1 MSQVYDRMEPIIED
15 GRLICTRVSV
25 RPVGSRKMVGY
36 PVTTA
41 SRMRQ
46 LLEKQLSAFVA
57 AKRSSFYHYLLALLL
72 VWIAYLARIA
82 ISPPDSGLTF
92 LTFFPAVALVAIVG
106 GIWPGLFATAVSMV
120 LVTHQFIAPV
130 GAWSFE
136 FKQGTVWMNIV
147 FLVDGLIVCIAIE
160 AMRHYYRNYIQT
172 VDALSKSREHEA
184 RVNAANKELDEF
196 AYIASHDLKEPLRG
210 IHNYASFL
218 KEDHAHRLDEEAM
231 RYIDRIQHLAERMSA
246 LIEHLL
252 DYSRL
257 GYVELARDPVD
268 TDAVVDAVAE
278 DLKPLLASHGVE
290 LRGTGRLPVVE
301 EGDAT
306 RIRQVFQNLIA
317 NAVKYNDKPLK
328 WVEVGCDNNRVP
340 PLFYVRDN
348 GIGIAPHHQDAVF
361 QIFKRLHEQNKYGG
375 GAGAGL
381 TITRKII
388 ERHGGR
394 IWLESVPGEGTSFY
408 FTLSGGA

>member
-1 MSQVYDRMEPIIED
+1 MA
-15 GRLICTRVSV
+15 
-25 RPVGSRKMVGY
+25 GY

-41 SRMRQ
+41 SSLKQ
-46 LLEKQLSAFVA
+46 LLEKQLSIVVA
-57 AKRSSFYHYLLALLL
+57 SKRNYFYHYLLALLL
-72 VWIAYLARIA
+72 VWLAYFARLA
-82 ISPPDSGLTF
+82 ISSPDSGLTF
-92 LTFFPAVALVAIVG
+92 LTFFTAVALVAIIG

-120 LVTHQFIAPV
+120 LVTYLFIAPV

-136 FKQGTVWMNIV
+136 FKQATIWMNIV

-160 AMRHYYRNYIQT
+160 AMHRHYRNYIEAA
-172 VDALSKSREHEA
+172 DALSKAREHEA
-184 RVNAANKELDEF
+184 RVSAANEELDEF

-218 KEDHAHRLDEEAM
+218 KEDYAERLDDEAR
-231 RYIDRIQHLAERMSA
+231 RYIDRIQQLAERMSG

-252 DYSRL
+252 AYSRL
-257 GYVELARDPVD
+257 GYVELARDPVN

-278 DLKPLLASHGVE
+278 DLKPLLDSQKVE
-290 LRGTGRLPVVE
+290 LRRSGTLPVVR
-301 EGDAT
+301 GDAV

-317 NAVKYNDKPLK
+317 NAVKYNDKPMK
-328 WVEVGCDNNRVP
+328 WVEVGCNDETVP
-340 PLFYVRDN
+340 PTFYVRDN

-361 QIFKRLHEQNKYGG
+361 QIFRRLHEQNKYGG

-394 IWLESVPGEGTSFY
+394 IWLESVPGEGASFY
-408 FTLSGGA
+408 FTLSSGT

>member
-1 MSQVYDRMEPIIED
+1 MADS
-15 GRLICTRVSV
+15 L
-25 RPVGSRKMVGY
+25 
-36 PVTTA
+36 VTTIT
-41 SRMRQ
+41 SMRQ
-46 LLEKQLSAFVA
+46 LFEKRLSALVA
-57 AKRSSFYHYLLALLL
+57 AKCGGFYPYLLAVVL
-72 VWIAYLARIA
+72 VWLAYLARIA
-82 ISPPDSGLTF
+82 ISPADSGLTF
-92 LTFFPAVALVAIVG
+92 LTFFPAVALAAVIG
-106 GIWPGLFATAVSMV
+106 GIWPGLFATAISMV
-120 LVTHQFIAPV
+120 LVTHCFIALV
-130 GAWSFE
+130 GVWSFE
-136 FKQGTVWMNIV
+136 FKQVTVWMNIV

-160 AMRHYYRNYIQT
+160 AMHRYYRNYIKT
-172 VDALSKSREHEA
+172 ADALSQCREFEA
-184 RVNAANKELDEF
+184 RICAANKELDEF

-218 KEDHAHRLDEEAM
+218 KEDHADRLDEEAM
-231 RYIDRIQHLAERMSA
+231 RYIDRIQQLAERMA
-246 LIEHLL
+246 DLIEHLL

-268 TDAVVDAVAE
+268 TDAVVDAVME
-278 DLKPLLASHGVE
+278 DLKPLLASKGVE
-290 LRGTGRLPVVE
+290 LRRTGRLPVV

-317 NAVKYNDKPLK
+317 NAAKYNDKPVK
-328 WVEVGCDNNRVP
+328 WVEAGCDRNSFP

-348 GIGIAPHHQDAVF
+348 GIGILLHHQDAVF

>member
-1 MSQVYDRMEPIIED
+1 MADS
-15 GRLICTRVSV
+15 L
-25 RPVGSRKMVGY
+25 
-36 PVTTA
+36 VTTIT
-41 SRMRQ
+41 SMRQ
-46 LLEKQLSAFVA
+46 LFEKRLSALVA
-57 AKRSSFYHYLLALLL
+57 AKRGGFQHYLLAVLF
-72 VWIAYLARIA
+72 VWLAYFARIA
-82 ISPPDSGLTF
+82 ISPADSGLTF
-92 LTFFPAVALVAIVG
+92 LTFFPAVALAAVIG
-106 GIWPGLFATAVSMV
+106 GIWPGLFATAISMV
-120 LVTHQFIAPV
+120 LVTHCFIAPV
-130 GAWSFE
+130 GVWSFE
-136 FKQGTVWMNIV
+136 FKQVTVWMNIV

-160 AMRHYYRNYIQT
+160 AMHRYYRNYIKT
-172 VDALSKSREHEA
+172 ADALSQCREFEA
-184 RVNAANKELDEF
+184 RICAANKELDEF

-218 KEDHAHRLDEEAM
+218 KEDYADRMDEDGR

-278 DLKPLLASHGVE
+278 DLKPLLASKGVE
-290 LRGTGRLPVVE
+290 LRRTGRLPVV

-328 WVEVGCDNNRVP
+328 WVEVGYDRNSFP

-348 GIGIAPHHQDAVF
+348 GIGIPLHHQDAVF

>member
-1 MSQVYDRMEPIIED
+1 MAEY
-15 GRLICTRVSV
+15 LA
-25 RPVGSRKMVGY
+25 
-36 PVTTA
+36 TTA

-57 AKRSSFYHYLLALLL
+57 AKRGGFKHYLLAVVL
-72 VWIAYLARIA
+72 VWLAYLARIA

-120 LVTHQFIAPV
+120 LVTYCFIVPSNV
-130 GAWSFE
+130 WVFE
-136 FKQGTVWMNIV
+136 FEQATVWMNIV
-147 FLVDGLIVCIAIE
+147 FLADGLIVCAAVE
-160 AMRHYYRNYIQT
+160 AMHRYYRNYIET
-172 VDALSKSREHEA
+172 AEALSKAREHDA
-184 RVNAANKELDEF
+184 RVSAANKELDEF

-210 IHNYASFL
+210 IHNYAGFL
-218 KEDHAHRLDEEAM
+218 REDHADRLDEEAL
-231 RYIDRIQHLAERMSA
+231 RYIDRIQHLAERMSD

-252 DYSRL
+252 AYSRL
-257 GYVELARDPVD
+257 GYVEMAADRVD
-268 TDAVVDAVAE
+268 IDAVVDAVAE
-278 DLKPLLASHGVE
+278 DLKSLLDSQRVE
-290 LRGTGRLPVVE
+290 LRRTGHLPVVT
-301 EGDAT
+301 GDT
-306 RIRQVFQNLIA
+306 VRIRQVFQNLIA
-317 NAVKYNDKPLK
+317 NAVKYNDKPVK

-408 FTLSGGA
+408 FTLSSGT

>member
-1 MSQVYDRMEPIIED
+1 MLKNIDLD
-15 GRLICTRVSV
+15 GRESQNGRLSGTP
-25 RPVGSRKMVGY
+25 PV
-36 PVTTA
+36 
-41 SRMRQ
+41 MRQ
-46 LLEKQLSAFVA
+46 LFEKRLSALVM
-57 AKRSSFYHYLLALLL
+57 AKRGSFYHYLFAVVL
-72 VWIAYLARIA
+72 VWLAYLARIA

-92 LTFFPAVALVAIVG
+92 LTFFPAVALVAIIG
-106 GIWPGLFATAVSMV
+106 GIWPGLFATAISMV
-120 LVTHQFIAPV
+120 LVTYLFIAPS
-130 GAWSFE
+130 GAWTFE
-136 FKQGTVWMNIV
+136 FKQATVLINIV
-147 FLVDGLIVCIAIE
+147 FLADGLIVCAAIE
-160 AMRHYYRNYIQT
+160 VMHRYYRDYIET
-172 VDALSKSREHEA
+172 ADALSKSREHEA

-218 KEDHAHRLDEEAM
+218 KEDHADRLDEEAR
-231 RYIDRIQHLAERMSA
+231 RYIDRIQQLAERMSD

-252 DYSRL
+252 AYSRL
-257 GYVELARDPVD
+257 GYVELARAPVD
-268 TDAVVDAVAE
+268 TNAVVDAVAE
-278 DLKPLLASHGVE
+278 DLKPLLDSQGVE
-290 LRGTGRLPVVE
+290 LRRTGHLPVVK
-301 EGDAT
+301 GDAI

-317 NAVKYNDKPLK
+317 NAVKYNDKPVK
-328 WVEVGCDNNRVP
+328 WVEVGCDNNRMP

-394 IWLESVPGEGTSFY
+394 IWLESVSGEGTSFY
-408 FTLSGGA
+408 FTLNGGA

>member
-1 MSQVYDRMEPIIED
+1 MEPIIED

-25 RPVGSRKMVGY
+25 RPAGSRKMAGY

-41 SRMRQ
+41 SSLKQM
-46 LLEKQLSAFVA
+46 LEKHLSALVA
-57 AKRSSFYHYLLALLL
+57 PSRFNFRHYLFALLL

-92 LTFFPAVALVAIVG
+92 LTFFPAVALAAIAG
-106 GIWPGLFATAVSMV
+106 GIWPGLFATAISMV
-120 LVTHQFIAPV
+120 LVTHCFIAPV

-231 RYIDRIQHLAERMSA
+231 RYIDRIQHLTERMA
-246 LIEHLL
+246 DLIEHLL
-252 DYSRL
+252 AYSRL
-257 GYVELARDPVD
+257 GYLELAREPVD
-268 TDAVVDAVAE
+268 TDAVVDAVVE
-278 DLKPLLASHGVE
+278 DLKPLLASKEVE
-290 LRGTGRLPVVE
+290 LRRTGRLPVV

-306 RIRQVFQNLIA
+306 RIRQVFQNLIV

-394 IWLESVPGEGTSFY
+394 IWLESVPGEGTIFH
-408 FTLSGGA
+408 FTLSNGA

>member
-1 MSQVYDRMEPIIED
+1 
-15 GRLICTRVSV
+15 
-25 RPVGSRKMVGY
+25 
-36 PVTTA
+36 
-41 SRMRQ
+41 MRQ
-46 LLEKQLSAFVA
+46 LFEKRLSALVM
-57 AKRSSFYHYLLALLL
+57 AKRGSFYHYLFAVVL
-72 VWIAYLARIA
+72 VWLAYLARIA

-92 LTFFPAVALVAIVG
+92 LTFFPAVALVAIIG
-106 GIWPGLFATAVSMV
+106 GIWPGLFATAISMV
-120 LVTHQFIAPV
+120 LVTYLFIAPS
-130 GAWSFE
+130 GAWTFE
-136 FKQGTVWMNIV
+136 FKQATVLINIV
-147 FLVDGLIVCIAIE
+147 FLADGLIVCAAIE
-160 AMRHYYRNYIQT
+160 VMHRYYRDYIET
-172 VDALSKSREHEA
+172 ADALSKSREHEA

-218 KEDHAHRLDEEAM
+218 KEDHADRLDEEAR
-231 RYIDRIQHLAERMSA
+231 RYIDRIQQLAERMSD

-252 DYSRL
+252 AYSRL
-257 GYVELARDPVD
+257 GYVELARAPVD
-268 TDAVVDAVAE
+268 TNAVVDAVAE
-278 DLKPLLASHGVE
+278 DLKPLLDSQGVE
-290 LRGTGRLPVVE
+290 LRRTGHLPVVK
-301 EGDAT
+301 GDAI

-317 NAVKYNDKPLK
+317 NAVKYNDKPVK
-328 WVEVGCDNNRVP
+328 WVEVGCDNNRMP

-394 IWLESVPGEGTSFY
+394 IWLESVSGEGTSFY
-408 FTLSGGA
+408 FTLNGGA